1 MDRRLSIEAF
11 KGRRWAESGADATQ
25 VIRAV
30 HGAREVPVRDLS
42 LEQLRLQLVQRV
54 GLPWVIDE
62 ALIRLDDDPLAE
74 GDLYPG
80 DVLAALTGLDGHAW
94 SSWARPSSRR
104 RRAGRPRRS
113 RGREAPMTRRPG
125 ATMRGRPHDGYPC
138 LVGPVAQGIEHRS
151 PKAGVVGSNPTGVAS
166 QSRPAR

>member
-11 KGRRWAESGADATQ
+11 KGRRWAESGADATRL
-25 VIRAV
+25 IRAV

-80 DVLAALTGLDGHAW
+80 DVLAALTGLDGHA
-94 SSWARPSSRR
+94 
-104 RRAGRPRRS
+104 
-113 RGREAPMTRRPG
+113 
-125 ATMRGRPHDGYPC
+125 
-138 LVGPVAQGIEHRS
+138 
-151 PKAGVVGSNPTGVAS
+151 
-166 QSRPAR
+166 